1 MGSIF
6 FIILLGISFFLQ
18 ISFTIL
24 QINNFTYNYNSLKQ
38 FGRVVIGRAKGGI
51 RCGSIVMFA
60 VDKNGYILRS
70 VYIKGVSVL
79 SRFKNLEIFNGK
91 NIVELCLV
99 DMNTFPIQVKKAI
112 MNAFHNYVTVV
123 NGGTIKEP
131 KSPLVNL
138 INLLFRQKKIFFR
151 R

>member
-1 MGSIF
+1 M
-6 FIILLGISFFLQ
+6 
-18 ISFTIL
+18 
-24 QINNFTYNYNSLKQ
+24 KQ